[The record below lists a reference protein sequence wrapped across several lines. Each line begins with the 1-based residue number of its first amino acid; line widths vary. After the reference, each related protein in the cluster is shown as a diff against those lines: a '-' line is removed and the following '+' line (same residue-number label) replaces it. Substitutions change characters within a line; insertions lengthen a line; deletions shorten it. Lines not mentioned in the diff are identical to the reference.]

1 MAKNE
6 LPPRQCWNCR
16 FAVQYAKRN
25 IEDDTYGC
33 ITKGAIVQPY
43 DVCDAHLYSRR
54 KYVKPTKNN

>member
-25 IEDDTYGC
+25 IEDDTFGC
-33 ITKGAIVQPY
+33 VAKGAIVRAN
-43 DVCDAHLYSRR
+43 DVCEMHLYTRR
-54 KYVKPTKNN
+54 KFENHKNN